1 VRDGHTTPSCRIRL
15 VGDSNWGEEGGGTR
29 RRGSEGRSEV
39 TTPELG
45 LWRGGGSGHSRHRGV
60 SGLTV
65 GGDEAKWGGG
75 GGGWSCGR
83 GGKGRRVGEEPGGG
97 RRGRRAVAKPGT
109 KKATWCLPH
118 SITLF
123 VSVACLWFYTELTLV

>member
-65 GGDEAKWGGG
+65 GGDEVKWGVGGG
-75 GGGWSCGR
+75 GGLELWAGR
-83 GGKGRRVGEEPGGG
+83 EGATCWRRTRRWQEGPEGGGKAGDEEGHVVPP
-97 RRGRRAVAKPGT
+97 ALDYSF
-109 KKATWCLPH
+109 C
-118 SITLF
+118 
-123 VSVACLWFYTELTLV
+123 